1 MNVVLHGWP
10 SDPKSKR
17 MHLTQ
22 TSEFQYMLTV
32 PVWIWSST
40 RSSWSWK
47 SSAATEQDLI
57 FRFIYHDG
65 EHYHYELTQQE
76 FA

>member
-10 SDPKSKR
+10 DDRKAKR
-17 MHLTQ
+17 MHRMPTD
-22 TSEFQYMLTV
+22 EFQYMVVV
-32 PVWIWSST
+32 PIRVWSGAPKHT
-40 RSSWSWK
+40 
-47 SSAATEQDLI
+47 AVTEQDLI

-65 EHYHYELTQQE
+65 THYHYELTQQE